1 MNLPLAR
8 LLRGTQQVWLHDRLS
23 PPPVAS
29 PAAAASPPSPSP
41 GSAPAPSWPT
51 ASPSAQAARPSAPSA
66 RPTTPPA
73 AAAPAFAQPFRMM
86 GVPPAAPVPA
96 AAPAMETPASLMDIR
111 RGKRRSFWRAEDAVH
126 YLRYWRHDPG
136 ACSELRR
143 VLQRLE
149 PSNWVFTHTDD
160 RVIQALGT
168 AIAQGLLIVTE
179 SAQPASAAGLP
190 GVPAP
195 PAAPA
200 APLALTVAP
209 IKPPVPPLLP
219 VLEEVQIEGAE
230 VLPEIMQSLEQID
243 LTLGEIK
250 IAPVSLAPTPSKIPE
265 IESAMSAA
273 SGSVTKTLD
282 EL

>member
-1 MNLPLAR
+1 MNLPLGR
-8 LLRGTQQVWLHDRLS
+8 LRRGTQQVWLHDRLS
-23 PPPVAS
+23 PPPAQ
-29 PAAAASPPSPSP
+29 AGPSP
-41 GSAPAPSWPT
+41 GALPPAS
-51 ASPSAQAARPSAPSA
+51 
-66 RPTTPPA
+66 PPA
-73 AAAPAFAQPFRMM
+73 AAAAPATAPPARPQGATPAAATHAAAQPFRMM
-86 GVPPAAPVPA
+86 GVPPAAPTPA
-96 AAPAMETPASLMDIR
+96 DAPASATSASVFDVTKA
-111 RGKRRSFWRAEDAVH
+111 KRRDFWRADDAIQ
-126 YLRYWRHDPG
+126 YLRFWRHDAT
-136 ACSELRR
+136 ACRELRT

-149 PSNWVFTHTDD
+149 PSTWVFAHTDD

-168 AIAQGLLIVTE
+168 AIAQGLVVVSE
-179 SAQPASAAGLP
+179 SAQPAPAAGLP

-209 IKPPVPPLLP
+209 IKPPVLPLLP
-219 VLEEVQIEGAE
+219 ILEEVQIEGAE

-282 EL
+282 GL

>member
-8 LLRGTQQVWLHDRLS
+8 LRRGTQQVWLHDRLS
-23 PPPVAS
+23 PPP
-29 PAAAASPPSPSP
+29 AAAVPAPLAAPPSPP
-41 GSAPAPSWPT
+41 APPKGSAPAT
-51 ASPSAQAARPSAPSA
+51 TTHAA
-66 RPTTPPA
+66 
-73 AAAPAFAQPFRMM
+73 AQPFRMM
-86 GVPPAAPVPA
+86 GAAPAAPAPA
-96 AAPAMETPASLMDIR
+96 AKPTAAPGPTPAPASETPASAFDVTRAR
-111 RGKRRSFWRAEDAVH
+111 RRDFWRVDDAVQYLSFWRHDAS
-126 YLRYWRHDPG
+126 
-136 ACSELRR
+136 ACRELRM

-149 PSNWVFTHTDD
+149 PSTWVFAHTDD
-160 RVIQALGT
+160 RVIQALGA
-168 AIAQGLLIVTE
+168 AIAQGLVVVSE
-179 SAQPASAAGLP
+179 SAQAAPAAGLP

-230 VLPEIMQSLEQID
+230 VLPEILQSLEQID

-273 SGSVTKTLD
+273 SGSVTQTLD
-282 EL
+282 GL

>member
-8 LLRGTQQVWLHDRLS
+8 LRRGTQQVWLHDRLS
-23 PPPVAS
+23 PPPAVAS
-29 PAAAASPPSPSP
+29 APLAAPPPPPATVPPPS
-41 GSAPAPSWPT
+41 GASAPA
-51 ASPSAQAARPSAPSA
+51 APGA
-66 RPTTPPA
+66 
-73 AAAPAFAQPFRMM
+73 AQPFRMM
-86 GVPPAAPVPA
+86 GAPPAAPTPT
-96 AAPAMETPASLMDIR
+96 AAPASETPASAFDVTKA
-111 RGKRRSFWRAEDAVH
+111 KRRDFWRADDAVA
-126 YLRYWRHDPG
+126 YLRFWQHDAT
-136 ACSELRR
+136 ACRELRT

-149 PSNWVFTHTDD
+149 PSTWVFAHTDD
-160 RVIQALGT
+160 RVIQALGA
-168 AIAQGLLIVTE
+168 AIAQGLVVVSE
-179 SAQPASAAGLP
+179 SAQPAPAAGLP

-230 VLPEIMQSLEQID
+230 VLPEILQSLEQID

-273 SGSVTKTLD
+273 SGSVTQTLD
-282 EL
+282 GL

>member
-1 MNLPLAR
+1 MP
-8 LLRGTQQVWLHDRLS
+8 T
-23 PPPVAS
+23 VA
-29 PAAAASPPSPSP
+29 PS
-41 GSAPAPSWPT
+41 SAPTPTPAPTS
-51 ASPSAQAARPSAPSA
+51 
-66 RPTTPPA
+66 
-73 AAAPAFAQPFRMM
+73 
-86 GVPPAAPVPA
+86 
-96 AAPAMETPASLMDIR
+96 ETPASVFDVTKA
-111 RGKRRSFWRAEDAVH
+111 KRRDFWRADDAVQ
-126 YLRYWRHDPG
+126 YLRYWRHDAA
-136 ACSELRR
+136 ACRELRT

-149 PSNWVFTHTDD
+149 PSTWVFAHTDD

-168 AIAQGLLIVTE
+168 AIAQGLVVVSE
-179 SAQPASAAGLP
+179 SAQPAPAAGLP

-209 IKPPVPPLLP
+209 IKPPVLPLLP
-219 VLEEVQIEGAE
+219 ILEEVQIEGAE

-250 IAPVSLAPTPSKIPE
+250 IAPLSLAPTPSKIPE

-282 EL
+282 GL

>member
-8 LLRGTQQVWLHDRLS
+8 LRRGTQQVWLHDRLS
-23 PPPVAS
+23 PPPAAAPPAPPAAPPAVPKGAA
-29 PAAAASPPSPSP
+29 PAAAAH
-41 GSAPAPSWPT
+41 
-51 ASPSAQAARPSAPSA
+51 AA
-66 RPTTPPA
+66 
-73 AAAPAFAQPFRMM
+73 AQPFRIM
-86 GVPPAAPVPA
+86 GATPAAPAPTPTHAPTATPSSAFTPA
-96 AAPAMETPASLMDIR
+96 LPPASETPATEFDVTQAQR
-111 RGKRRSFWRAEDAVH
+111 RDFWRADDAVQ
-126 YLRYWRHDPG
+126 YLHWWRNDAA
-136 ACSELRR
+136 ACRELRT

-149 PSNWVFTHTDD
+149 PSTWVFAHTDD
-160 RVIQALGT
+160 RVIQALGA
-168 AIAQGLLIVTE
+168 AIAQGLVVVSE
-179 SAQPASAAGLP
+179 SAQAAPAAGLP

-219 VLEEVQIEGAE
+219 ILEEIQIEGAE
-230 VLPEIMQSLEQID
+230 VLPEILQSLEQID
-243 LTLGEIK
+243 LTLGEIR

-265 IESAMSAA
+265 IESAMTAA

>member
-8 LLRGTQQVWLHDRLS
+8 LRRGTQQVWLHDRLS
-23 PPPVAS
+23 PPP
-29 PAAAASPPSPSP
+29 AAAAAAAPTPPPSTPP
-41 GSAPAPSWPT
+41 ATPPAPARPNPS
-51 ASPSAQAARPSAPSA
+51 
-66 RPTTPPA
+66 A
-73 AAAPAFAQPFRMM
+73 AAAPASAQPFRMM
-86 GVPPAAPVPA
+86 GVPPAAPP
-96 AAPAMETPASLMDIR
+96 AAPASETPASTFDITR
-111 RGKRRSFWRAEDAVH
+111 AKRRDFWRADDAVQ
-126 YLRYWRHDPG
+126 YLRWWRNDPA
-136 ACSELRR
+136 ACRELRT

-149 PSNWVFTHTDD
+149 PSTWVFAHTDD
-160 RVIQALGT
+160 RVIQALGA
-168 AIAQGLLIVTE
+168 AIAQGLVVVSE
-179 SAQPASAAGLP
+179 SAQPAPAAGLP

-230 VLPEIMQSLEQID
+230 VLPEILQSLEQID
-243 LTLGEIK
+243 LTLGEIQ

-273 SGSVTKTLD
+273 SGSVTQTLD
-282 EL
+282 GL